1 MSETAI
7 PIQQQMTSPKKKI
20 SLSNLIKKHFWGYV
34 FLLPALAVFILFLWV
49 PIVRSFFYSFQ
60 NVDVMKGNNFI
71 GFDNY
76 KMIFQDE
83 EVQTAVKNTFIYMG
97 MGLVIGFWVPIFF
110 AIAISELRK
119 FQGFVRVAAYLPN
132 VIPVIVIYGLWNFL
146 YDPAIGPINFFL
158 SKLGIDPISFFSD
171 TKWSMVSIVFM
182 ETWQSFGGAM
192 LIYLAAVLS
201 IPQDWYEAA
210 EIDGAGVWA
219 RIRHITLPSIK
230 NLVLLM
236 LILQLIATSQGFQ
249 AQRALLDGGPMN
261 SSLTYGLEII
271 KYAFDKQNYGVA
283 SALGV
288 LMFIVLG
295 GLAIFQFKLF
305 TKGED

>member
-1 MSETAI
+1 
-7 PIQQQMTSPKKKI
+7 
-20 SLSNLIKKHFWGYV
+20 
-34 FLLPALAVFILFLWV
+34 
-49 PIVRSFFYSFQ
+49 
-60 NVDVMKGNNFI
+60 
-71 GFDNY
+71 
-76 KMIFQDE
+76 
-83 EVQTAVKNTFIYMG
+83 
-97 MGLVIGFWVPIFF
+97 
-110 AIAISELRK
+110 
-119 FQGFVRVAAYLPN
+119 LPN

-146 YDPAIGPINFFL
+146 YDPDLGPINFFL
-158 SKLGIDPISFFSD
+158 SKLGINPILFFSD
-171 TKWSMVSIVFM
+171 PKWSMVSIVIM

-201 IPQDWYEAA
+201 IPRDWYEAA

-230 NLVLLM
+230 NLILLM

-249 AQRALLDGGPMN
+249 AQRALLDGGPN
-261 SSLTYGLEII
+261 NATLTYGLEII
-271 KYAFDKQNYGVA
+271 KYAFDKLNYGVA

-288 LMFIVLG
+288 LMFFVLG